1 MHWSGCTSAALGE
14 VGQLSEGGAA
24 VRRKLAVTVGFVVFC
39 MALAGFVVLGVSA
52 QTGQVRVLAAAR
64 TIAAGEVLQAN
75 STDLSAAGALVH
87 LSTSALADTFSQQ
100 DYRAVQGKVALV
112 TIPAGSVILR
122 NDLSSGSAAGL
133 RQVTLD
139 LAAMPATLSPGSRVD
154 LLSVWG
160 DQTGAI
166 APGAN
171 LCGPTATVGCVVPL
185 AQSVLVVAVSGPA
198 HSITIAVTP
207 GQVAPW
213 LLLDATEPIWAVPA
227 NGSVCPGAERQISD
241 PAAALRAIQAPGP
254 ASACPLASPSGSP

>member
-1 MHWSGCTSAALGE
+1 M
-14 VGQLSEGGAA
+14 
-24 VRRKLAVTVGFVVFC
+24 RRKLAVTVGFAVFC
-39 MALAGFVVLGVSA
+39 IALAGFVMLGVEA

-64 TIAAGEVLQAN
+64 TIAAGQVLQAN

-87 LSTSALADTFSQQ
+87 LGASALADTFPQQ
-100 DYRAVQGKVALV
+100 DYRAVQGEVALV

-122 NDLSSGSAAGL
+122 NDLSSRSAVGL

-139 LAAMPATLSPGSRVD
+139 LASMPPALSPGSRVD

-166 APGAN
+166 APGSN
-171 LCGPTATVGCVVPL
+171 LCGPAATVGCVVPL

-207 GQVAPW
+207 AQVAPW

-227 NGSVCPGAERQISD
+227 SASVCPGAERQISD
-241 PAAALRAIQAPGP
+241 PTAALRAIQAPGP
-254 ASACPLASPSGSP
+254 VSACPLASTGGGP